1 VIPKEFKG
9 SYNLGS
15 FPRLETHW
23 RDREIRSIITGG
35 DKKSKELLRR
45 FAPFDDIIA
54 ASLRILVPQTV
65 PQTDLPGI
73 NWHAFFPG
81 SLNLTEPSN
90 IAADISTA
98 SWTCFQ
104 QVPFYSWARLALG
117 FEDKAVHSFKWCH
130 EGLKLH
136 VWHYLRTHV
145 DQLPRFLL
153 LIQVRLNI
161 SMHNPRFWILSVIT
175 GFRTAEPFRIFCS
188 ILRYQHF
195 PYPPTG

>member
-23 RDREIRSIITGG
+23 RDREIRLIITGG
-35 DKKSKELLRR
+35 DTKSKELLCQ
-45 FAPFDDIIA
+45 FAPFNDIIA
-54 ASLRILVPQTV
+54 ASLSISV
-65 PQTDLPGI
+65 PQTDLPEI

-81 SLNLTEPSN
+81 SLNHTELSN
-90 IAADISTA
+90 VAADISTA

-117 FEDKAVHSFKWCH
+117 FEDKAVQSFKWRH

-145 DQLPRFLL
+145 DQLPWFLL
-153 LIQVRLNI
+153 LVQVRLNI
-161 SMHNPRFWILSVIT
+161 LMHNPRFWILNVII
-175 GFRTAEPFRIFCS
+175 GFRTGEPFRIFCS
-188 ILRYQHF
+188 ILWYQNF
-195 PYPPTG
+195 PHPPTG